1 MAEEGDFAEEM
12 EEDRRLIEQRQIIEN
27 AMKRYLPTQMK
38 ASVKASLS
46 NLTVNIKIKG
56 IAGRVRFEKK
66 AKA

>member
-38 ASVKASLS
+38 ASVKAS
-46 NLTVNIKIKG
+46 
-56 IAGRVRFEKK
+56 
-66 AKA
+66 